1 MFHLNRVFKFLAV
14 LVVTVLLNGCND
26 PKLDPIAR
34 GGTILAFGDSLTE
47 GVGTTRS
54 RSYPAVLADLT
65 GLNVINAGVS
75 GETTDKGLE
84 RFPVELERSS
94 PDLVILIEGGND
106 ILRNKSHSSI
116 KKNLRMMI
124 EMAESRG
131 IPVVL
136 VGVPKKSL
144 FSSSAPFYE
153 ELAEDFDLVYDGSL
167 IVDLLRNPSLKSDQ
181 IHFNEAGY
189 QEMAESIHALMKNN
203 GALP

>member
-1 MFHLNRVFKFLAV
+1 MYRLNKSIKILSV
-14 LVVTVLLNGCND
+14 LVFTILLNGCND
-26 PKLDPIAR
+26 PKLDPIEK
-34 GGTILAFGDSLTE
+34 GGTILAFGDSLTD

-75 GETTDKGLE
+75 GETTDRGLE
-84 RFPVELERSS
+84 RLPVELERSS

-106 ILRNKSHSSI
+106 ILRNISHSVI
-116 KKNLRMMI
+116 KQNLRVMI
-124 EMAESRG
+124 EMSQSRG

-136 VGVPKKSL
+136 IGVPKKSL

-167 IVDLLRNPSLKSDQ
+167 IVDLLRDPSLKSDQ

-189 QEMAESIHALMKNN
+189 QEMAESIHDLLENS